1 MDWVRLGD
9 IADIKA
15 GGTPSRSNK
24 EYWDN
29 GKIPWAKISDFN
41 GKFLDKTEEFINEN
55 GLENSSAKL
64 FKAGT
69 ILYSIFATIGE
80 ATILSI
86 DSSTNQ
92 AIAGVDVNE
101 DLALKEYVYYYLL
114 SIKDEVIAKSR
125 GVAQNNINLSI
136 LRNFEILLPDKKT
149 QKSIVECL
157 SVAEKL
163 IKIRQ
168 DQIQALDDLLE
179 SSFYQMFGDI
189 ISTKYDVLKIDE
201 IAKSTQYG
209 TSKKA
214 DDKTGNYPILRMGNI
229 TYNGLLDL
237 NDLKYIDISDDEK
250 DKYLVKNG
258 DILFNRTNSKE
269 LVGKTAIYNLDQEMA
284 YAGYLIRLRV
294 NEKIN
299 PIFLSR
305 QMNMSFFKKTLFIKA
320 KASINMSNINSKE
333 LREFK
338 IICPPIEKQN
348 KFADLVTKIEGQKGI
363 LEDSLSELS
372 DLFASLMQDAF
383 DGSLGK

>member
-1 MDWVRLGD
+1 MNWVRLGD
-9 IADIKA
+9 IASYINGYAFKPSDWHGSGLPIIRIQNLTNEYAEYNYTTNEIDEKYLIKNGDILISWSATLGVFQWDRGDAYLNQHIFKVVFDKDDI
-15 GGTPSRSNK
+15 NK
-24 EYWDN
+24 DFFKYAVKYSLEKSSKN
-29 GKIPWAKISDFN
+29 AHGSTMKHLTRKNFEKIKIPKYT
-41 GKFLDKTEEFINEN
+41 LDKQKKIANL
-55 GLENSSAKL
+55 LEK
-64 FKAGT
+64 
-69 ILYSIFATIGE
+69 
-80 ATILSI
+80 
-86 DSSTNQ
+86 
-92 AIAGVDVNE
+92 
-101 DLALKEYVYYYLL
+101 
-114 SIKDEVIAKSR
+114 
-125 GVAQNNINLSI
+125 
-136 LRNFEILLPDKKT
+136 
-149 QKSIVECL
+149 
-157 SVAEKL
+157 AEKL

-333 LREFK
+333 LKEFK

-383 DGSLGK
+383 DGSLSK

>member
-1 MDWVRLGD
+1 MNWVRLGD
-9 IADIKA
+9 IASYINGYAFKPSDWHGSGLPIIRIQNLTNEYAEYNYTTNEIDEKYLIKNGDILISWSATLGVFQWDRGDAYLNQHIFKVVFDKDDI
-15 GGTPSRSNK
+15 NK
-24 EYWDN
+24 DFFKYAVKYSLEKSSKN
-29 GKIPWAKISDFN
+29 AHGSTMKHLTRKNFEKIKIPKYT
-41 GKFLDKTEEFINEN
+41 LDKQKKIANL
-55 GLENSSAKL
+55 LEK
-64 FKAGT
+64 
-69 ILYSIFATIGE
+69 
-80 ATILSI
+80 
-86 DSSTNQ
+86 
-92 AIAGVDVNE
+92 
-101 DLALKEYVYYYLL
+101 
-114 SIKDEVIAKSR
+114 
-125 GVAQNNINLSI
+125 
-136 LRNFEILLPDKKT
+136 
-149 QKSIVECL
+149 
-157 SVAEKL
+157 AEKL

-168 DQIQALDDLLE
+168 DEIQALDDLLE

-229 TYNGLLDL
+229 TFNGMLDL
-237 NDLKYIDISDDEK
+237 NDLKYIDISDNEK

-258 DILFNRTNSKE
+258 DILFNRTNSRE
-269 LVGKTAIYNLDQEMA
+269 LVGKTAMYNLDQEMA

-299 PIFLSR
+299 PLFLSR

-333 LREFK
+333 LKEFK

-348 KFADLVTKIEGQKGI
+348 KFADLVTRVEGQKGI
-363 LEDSLSELS
+363 LEDSLAELS